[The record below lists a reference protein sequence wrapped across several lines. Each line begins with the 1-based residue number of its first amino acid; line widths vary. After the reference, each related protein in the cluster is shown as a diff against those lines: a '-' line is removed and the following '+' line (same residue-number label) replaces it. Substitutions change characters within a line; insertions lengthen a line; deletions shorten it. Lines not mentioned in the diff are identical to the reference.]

1 MPVTTR
7 TQTWVG
13 LFREQVSQST
23 GGQFKVLDSRGKMRL
38 QYRPAGGKAQSLMLP
53 FDFEKKETSKALR
66 RIEEIFKNFV
76 KAKGTKTLS
85 KAATVTETSSSKH
98 QLNWEKLVEEYR
110 QFVPYASDKTWKK
123 SYYLTK
129 KQLNESNITAPPV
142 LNRAGDLMERSKGKP
157 QDGESLMLESLKH
170 WEQGTRS
177 RQIARRSLKGFLD
190 WAVMRGKLIA
200 AYAPPAHIPETR
212 NKSEKGYAIA
222 DQEIIELLD
231 LIPKGRTAS
240 EEEIYNS
247 WRFAI
252 QLCSVYGLR
261 PEELRHLTIKEGV
274 EGKELWTTYE
284 KSKGGKK
291 GDKTEPRKLHAL
303 FVRDLDGTPIEWNLQ
318 KRFSIGERLPSLG
331 KAGQGGLALGTFL
344 KRRKYWNQLREV
356 VKNTKKESLKAYS
369 FRHRYAKQSH
379 AQGFPVANIA
389 AAMGHTVQVHLQNY
403 ARFTPD
409 ATTDLYAESNKVKAA

>member
-1 MPVTTR
+1 
-7 TQTWVG
+7 
-13 LFREQVSQST
+13 
-23 GGQFKVLDSRGKMRL
+23 MRL

-53 FDFEKKETSKALR
+53 FDFEKRETSKALR

-98 QLNWEKLVEEYR
+98 QINWEELVNNYR
-110 QFVPYASDKTWKK
+110 QFVPNASDKTWKK
-123 SYYLTK
+123 SYIPVLTK
-129 KQLNESNITAPPV
+129 
-142 LNRAGDLMERSKGKP
+142 AGLLMNRSKGKP
-157 QDGESLMLESLKH
+157 QDGESLMLEALKQ

-177 RQIARRSLKGFLD
+177 RQIARRSLKGFLE
-190 WAVMRGKLIA
+190 WAVLRGKLIA

-212 NKSEKGYAIA
+212 NPSEIGYAIA

-261 PEELRHLTIKEGV
+261 PEELRHLTIKEGI
-274 EGKELWTTYE
+274 EGKELWTTYQ

-291 GDKTEPRKLHAL
+291 GDRTEPRKLHAL
-303 FVRDLDGTPIEWNLQ
+303 FVRDLDGNPLDWSLQ
-318 KRFSIGERLPSLG
+318 KRFAIGEKLPPLGSL
-331 KAGQGGLALGTFL
+331 GQGGLALGTFL

-356 VKNTKKESLKAYS
+356 VKTTKKESLKAYS

-389 AAMGHTVQVHLQNY
+389 AAMGHTVEVHLQNY

-409 ATTDLYAESNKVKAA
+409 ATTDLYAKSNQVKAA